1 MFLSACLENT
11 SSILEQEITTQNENI
26 AITVS
31 DVNVT
36 ETNSGYYTFELE
48 IVFSEPLVANANLS
62 ITSIDGTAR
71 SGKDF
76 VAVSER
82 ISAPKG
88 ARSIKIPNVQIIGEN
103 IYENNES
110 FYIKA
115 TTDSTFSF
123 ADSKNVG
130 TVTII
135 NDDLPPKLSIKD
147 ATAKELNKLVFKVE
161 ADVQAEVDILI
172 DYVTLDLSDAIPA
185 VDYDSSSGQVVLKS
199 ETSVVEIQIFAPYDE
214 LNEDEEVFGVSV
226 SSPNSD
232 VIFTDNSAI
241 GTIVDNNGL
250 PFVSFSQSSV
260 EYYETQGTALIT
272 LELDQI
278 SGKDVVVPLTVTTN
292 ELNSDEYSGLPTSIT
307 IPEGSLSKTVSFNLY
322 DDENM
327 EASEKLVLE
336 IDSSIEDANRGTNKT
351 FSITIAES
359 DGLPENL
366 SNLVEKG
373 IGFHID
379 GSFYKDQI
387 MLRPIGDIDNDGKD
401 DLMAYNDYG
410 VTPNNQKRSYLF
422 YGRDRYTENF
432 VLSPSIETVDI
443 DYLSTTSGASYGSN
457 YFQLPDINCD
467 GIDDY
472 MYIYNYNTTYYYMAG
487 TQGRFNAGDDL
498 SLFLTRYNTP
508 NLNSAYKNVGDING
522 DGCDDI
528 STTHTSYEVDSS
540 EDVIEEEGRL
550 FFAYNDGTSYS
561 GTTNPSVNSS
571 TADFTITGHKDKEQV
586 GKNYSASKIGDIN
599 GDGYDDLFY
608 GNRFSQASI
617 LPGKETQYTS
627 FTTDDLGAQGGAIIS
642 SRFYATGTPL
652 HVPSSKYTADVNF
665 DGYEDIIIYARAAR
679 QLMILPGKS
688 SLYADYNYYG
698 TNPSS
703 YNAQIYEFYTSS
715 GMLEVF
721 DFNGDGY
728 LDVLFGVASDDRN
741 GGPRLSSIFVKWG
754 SPYVAGTIT
763 MDDDYDHK
771 ILGEFQGWYLNSMD
785 SADINGDGIFDL
797 ILNYSNA
804 YTSQLESGRSYVIY
818 GGNLTDAMDIIGTNA
833 NDTLTGTSSAEV
845 IFGGKGDDNIIGGGG
860 ADYIQ
865 GASGDDSIQISDYDF
880 RAIDGGPGK
889 DFVAL
894 KSYNLDLSAGTVA
907 KFRNIEGF
915 DLKSS
920 STAETLSIGRAAVN
934 KLNKTKKLYIKGS
947 VNDTVNI
954 VDTTGTWSSNGT
966 TTVDSVNYTIYES
979 TKTRAV
985 VYIESGVNVGLP

>member
-1 MFLSACLENT
+1 MLIQAGCLENT
-11 SSILEQEITTQNENI
+11 SAIIEPEISSKNKNI
-26 AITVS
+26 AINVS
-31 DVNVT
+31 DLNIL
-36 ETNSGYYTFELE
+36 ETDSDYSTFDLT
-48 IVFSEPLVANANLS
+48 INFSEPLQANANLS

-71 SGKDF
+71 SGSDF
-76 VAVSER
+76 VS
-82 ISAPKG
+82 ISKQVQASKG
-88 ARSIKIPNVQIIGEN
+88 TKEVVVKNVQIIGERT
-103 IYENNES
+103 YESNES
-110 FYIKA
+110 FYVKV

-123 ADSKNVG
+123 TSSKNVG
-130 TVTII
+130 TVTIL
-135 NDDLPPKLSIKD
+135 NNDLPPKISISD
-147 ATAKELNKLVFKVE
+147 ATAAELNKLVFKIE
-161 ADVQAEVDILI
+161 ADAKAEVDILI
-172 DYVTLDLSDAIPA
+172 NYTTQDLSDATPA
-185 VDYDSSSGQVVLKS
+185 LDYDSSSGQIVLKAN
-199 ETSVVEIQIFAPYDE
+199 ETIAEINVFAPYDE
-214 LNEDEEVFGVSV
+214 VDEDEEVFGIEV
-226 SSPNSD
+226 SSPNTQ
-232 VIFTDNSAI
+232 VVFTDSNAI

-250 PFVSFSQSSV
+250 PFVNFEETNV
-260 EYYETQGTALIT
+260 EYYETQGLAKIT
-272 LELDQI
+272 VSLDKV
-278 SGKDVVVPLTVTTN
+278 SGKDVVVPLSVLTN
-292 ELNSDEYSGLPTSIT
+292 ELDSDEHSPLPTSIT
-307 IPEGSLSKTVSFNLY
+307 IPEGSLRATTSFQLF
-322 DDENM
+322 DDSNM
-327 EASEKLVLE
+327 EASEKIIFE
-336 IDSSIEDANRGTNKT
+336 IASSIVDANRGNDKQLT
-351 FSITIAES
+351 ITVAES

-387 MLRPIGDIDNDGKD
+387 MVRPIGDIDNDGKD
-401 DLMAYNDYG
+401 DLMVYNDYG

-443 DYLSTTSGASYGSN
+443 DYLSATSGASYGSN

-472 MYIYNYNTTYYYMAG
+472 MYIYNGDYYYMAG
-487 TQGRFNAGDDL
+487 TQGRFNAADDL
-498 SLFLTRYNTP
+498 SLFLTRYNQP

-528 STTHTSYEVDSS
+528 VTTHSGFEVDSS
-540 EDVIEEEGRL
+540 EDVIEQEGRL

-561 GTTNPSVNSS
+561 GTTSPSLNSS
-571 TADFTITGHKDKEQV
+571 TADFTITGYKDKEYV
-586 GKNYSASKIGDIN
+586 GRNYSASKIGDIN

-617 LPGKETQYTS
+617 LPGKEAPYTS
-627 FTTDDLGAQGGAIIS
+627 FTTNNLAAEGGTQFS
-642 SRFYATGTPL
+642 SRYYSGSASL
-652 HVPSSKYTADVNF
+652 YVPSSKYTADVNF
-665 DGYEDIIIYARAAR
+665 DGFEDILIFSRTPR

-688 SLYADYNYYG
+688 SLYADYDYYG
-698 TNPSS
+698 NNPSD
-703 YNAQIYEFYTSS
+703 YNAQVYQFYTDS
-715 GMLEVF
+715 GLLEVF

-741 GGPRLSSIFVKWG
+741 GGPRLSSVFVKWG
-754 SPYVAGTIT
+754 KPYVSGKII
-763 MDDDYDHK
+763 MDDEYDQK
-771 ILGEFQGWYLNSMD
+771 ILGEFQGWYLNSME

-804 YTSQLESGRSYVIY
+804 YTSQLDSGRSYIIY
-818 GGNLTDAMDIIGTNA
+818 GGNLTDSMDIIGTNS

-845 IFGGKGDDNIIGGGG
+845 IFSGKGDDNIIGGGG

-865 GASGDDSIQISDYDF
+865 GSSGNDSIQISDYDF

-920 STAETLSIGRAAVN
+920 SAAETLSIGRAAVN

-947 VNDTVNI
+947 ANDKVNI
-954 VDTTGTWSSNGT
+954 VDTSGTWSSNGT